1 DGLII
6 HLGSMTDEKFE
17 QVNQTFADRYRNI
30 PKVYIASNRPGLTTI
45 NYDNETGIRE
55 AVNCLVNING
65 LTKFCML
72 GGRDDNVDA
81 RARKDIFAKCLAAN
95 GITFTDK
102 NYEATNMHD
111 LCSEEAGALLDRNP
125 GVQAIFCVNDASAKG
140 LYQAMAER
148 DLLPGRDVMVFG
160 FDNTHMA
167 GELNPTL
174 SSIGADR
181 CSLGQKAIE
190 VLMQKFNGEEVSS
203 ALVPTRLYGRES
215 LQYEMYVYTRMDMLK
230 INTGFIDRMFD
241 DCFYRYK
248 NEFIDRESVNLKR
261 LFFEFMSRILIAMQ
275 NRYLSFEEYNE
286 IAAMIDKFFEKGAME
301 HTDATK
307 LVHSLDKLQ
316 SGINSWVKSPTAKI
330 MLNRLF
336 SHMRDRAICAI
347 SEQKI
352 HEMTAIS
359 KNRQMMQDF
368 IIGGMAYT
376 ANAQQDP
383 EQIYRSTEMLRLKN
397 AALYLYESPV
407 HYRFDAQTEFPEQ
420 LSLKCVIKSGELY
433 MLPKER
439 QRCKMEDIF
448 RRDELS
454 LKCKGFA
461 AFTIFYGGLIYGFL
475 LCEITDDI
483 YGLGEM
489 IAVQLG
495 KSVYLS
501 DLQRKLDEIH
511 SQEKS

>member
-1 DGLII
+1 
-6 HLGSMTDEKFE
+6 
-17 QVNQTFADRYRNI
+17 
-30 PKVYIASNRPGLTTI
+30 
-45 NYDNETGIRE
+45 
-55 AVNCLVNING
+55 
-65 LTKFCML
+65 
-72 GGRDDNVDA
+72 
-81 RARKDIFAKCLAAN
+81 
-95 GITFTDK
+95 
-102 NYEATNMHD
+102 
-111 LCSEEAGALLDRNP
+111 
-125 GVQAIFCVNDASAKG
+125 
-140 LYQAMAER
+140 
-148 DLLPGRDVMVFG
+148 
-160 FDNTHMA
+160 
-167 GELNPTL
+167 
-174 SSIGADR
+174 
-181 CSLGQKAIE
+181 
-190 VLMQKFNGEEVSS
+190 
-203 ALVPTRLYGRES
+203 
-215 LQYEMYVYTRMDMLK
+215 MYVYTRMDMLK

-241 DCFYRYK
+241 DCFYRNK

-383 EQIYRSTEMLRLKN
+383 EQIYRSIEMLRLEN

-483 YGLGEM
+483 YELGEM